1 MPSNLP
7 DFNDRQSVL
16 AFARHHLQVTLSS
29 PEEKPEDWKELSE
42 GFLIGVNE
50 TLEQYGHDQTDLEH
64 LLPTVTNDPELITY
78 KQVMEAAHV

>member
-16 AFARHHLQVTLSS
+16 FFARHHLQVTLSG
-29 PEEKPEDWKELSE
+29 EKPKDWKELSE

-50 TLEQYGHDQTDLEH
+50 TLEAYGHDQTDLEH

-78 KQVMEAAHV
+78 KQVMEAAHA